1 MEQANS
7 KEFERFWR
15 ETQLVRANVSNETFA
30 LLQPCVFHAGEYLY
44 TEGEATDMLYL
55 MLEGSCKVF
64 KLLENGKSLLLCL
77 YDDVQVL
84 GEFELFSDP
93 VTKSNVQALRETYC
107 YALPLEKYRAQLLA
121 DNLFL
126 QFVLRQTCAKVHR
139 NNNNT
144 ARNLL
149 YPLEQRL
156 AAYILKTQDGGRFFA
171 NYTMLAEY
179 LGCSLRHLLRTLH
192 TFCTRG
198 LLQKAARGY
207 LLSNAAGLQ
216 ALAKELEW

>member
-44 TEGEATDMLYL
+44 TESEATDMLYL

-93 VTKSNVQALRETYC
+93 VAKSNVQALRETYC

-207 LLSNAAGLQ
+207 LLSNTAGLQ
-216 ALAKELEW
+216 ALAKELDW

>member
-93 VTKSNVQALRETYC
+93 VAKSNVQALRETYC

-207 LLSNAAGLQ
+207 LLSNTAGLQ
-216 ALAKELEW
+216 ALAKELDW

>member
-1 MEQANS
+1 MELASS
-7 KEFERFWR
+7 KEFERF
-15 ETQLVRANVSNETFA
+15 ESKTQLLRANLSNETFA
-30 LLQPCVFHAGEYLY
+30 MLQPCVFHAGEYLY
-44 TEGEATDMLYL
+44 AEGETTDALYL
-55 MLEGSCKVF
+55 MLEGNCKVF

-93 VTKSNVQALRETYC
+93 VVKSNVQALCETYC
-107 YALPLEKYRAQLLA
+107 YALSLEKYRAQLLA
-121 DNLFL
+121 DNSFL

-156 AAYILKTQDGGRFFA
+156 AAYILKTQNGGQFFA

-192 TFCTRG
+192 TFCARG
-198 LLQKAARGY
+198 LLQKEARGY
-207 LLSNAAGLQ
+207 LLSDLAGLQ
-216 ALAKELEW
+216 ALTAGLNW

>member
-1 MEQANS
+1 MELASS
-7 KEFERFWR
+7 KEFERFER
-15 ETQLVRANVSNETFA
+15 ETQLLRANLSNETFA

-44 TEGEATDMLYL
+44 TEGEATDALYL
-55 MLEGSCKVF
+55 MMEGSCKVF

-93 VTKSNVQALRETYC
+93 VAKSNVQALHETFC
-107 YALPLEKYRAQLLA
+107 YALALEKYRTQLLA

-156 AAYILKTQDGGRFFA
+156 AAYILKTQNSGLFLA

-207 LLSNAAGLQ
+207 QLSDPPGLH
-216 ALAKELEW
+216 ALAKELDW

>member
-44 TEGEATDMLYL
+44 TESEATDMLYL

-93 VTKSNVQALRETYC
+93 VAKSNVQALRETYC

-207 LLSNAAGLQ
+207 LLSNTAGLQ

>member
-1 MEQANS
+1 M
-7 KEFERFWR
+7 
-15 ETQLVRANVSNETFA
+15 
-30 LLQPCVFHAGEYLY
+30 
-44 TEGEATDMLYL
+44 
-55 MLEGSCKVF
+55 
-64 KLLENGKSLLLCL
+64 
-77 YDDVQVL
+77 
-84 GEFELFSDP
+84 
-93 VTKSNVQALRETYC
+93 
-107 YALPLEKYRAQLLA
+107 
-121 DNLFL
+121 

-156 AAYILKTQDGGRFFA
+156 AAYILKTQNGGQFFA

-207 LLSNAAGLQ
+207 QLSDPPGLH
-216 ALAKELEW
+216 ALAKELDW

>member
-93 VTKSNVQALRETYC
+93 VAKSNVQALRETYC

-207 LLSNAAGLQ
+207 LLSNTAGLQ

>member
-93 VTKSNVQALRETYC
+93 VAKSNVQALRETYC

-126 QFVLRQTCAKVHR
+126 QFALRQTCAKVHR

-207 LLSNAAGLQ
+207 LLSNTAGLQ